1 MLSLCCRSR
10 SPGTLRRA
18 TRLLALLT
26 LFAGALASCGQA
38 TPVATTPPT
47 MAPTPEA
54 RELVLYNWPGYMP
67 QSVLDDFQREFG
79 VKVTYI
85 TYDSAEEA
93 AANLKARR
101 EYDVVIMEQQLLPS
115 LIAEGLLAR
124 IDRRNLPNFKNI
136 SPNFRGL
143 AFDSNNTYSV
153 PFNWG
158 TGGLVV
164 RDDLVRPPV
173 KRWADLWRPDLAG
186 KIGVR
191 ETPEDLIGTALMSL
205 GYHYSSSD
213 PRELRL
219 AEERLML
226 LKPALVFVSS
236 DPAEATPKLL
246 NGEIV
251 VLHGWSLDALL
262 ARQQNSSVSYVLP
275 EEGAIVWGDSMII
288 PATSR
293 HKAMAESFINFMLRP
308 EISARVVNELGYA
321 NANGAAIPLIK
332 PELRNDPIVY
342 PPDEVIR
349 RGYIVAQPT
358 VEGEKLRTEIWQR
371 FMDTKSATI
380 GDR

>member
-10 SPGTLRRA
+10 SSGTLRRA
-18 TRLLALLT
+18 IRLLALLT
-26 LFAGALASCGQA
+26 VLLGALASCGKA
-38 TPVATTPPT
+38 APAATTQPAA
-47 MAPTPEA
+47 APTAEA
-54 RELVLYNWPGYMP
+54 KELVFYNWPGYMP
-67 QSVLDDFQREFG
+67 QSVLNDFQREFG
-79 VKVTYI
+79 VSITYM

-93 AANLKARR
+93 VANLKARR
-101 EYDVVIMEQQLLPS
+101 EYDVVVTEHQFLPS

-143 AFDSNNTYSV
+143 TFDIDNTYSV
-153 PFNWG
+153 PFSWG
-158 TGGLVV
+158 TGGLIV
-164 RDDLVRPPV
+164 RSDLVKQPV

-191 ETPEDLIGTALMSL
+191 ETPEDLVGTALMSL

-219 AEERLML
+219 AEERLIL

-236 DPAEATPKLL
+236 DLAEAAPKLL
-246 NGEIV
+246 SGEIV
-251 VLHGWSLDALL
+251 VLHGWSSDALL
-262 ARQQNSSVSYVLP
+262 ARQQNPAVRYVLP
-275 EEGAIVWGDSMII
+275 EEGAIVWGESMVI

-293 HKAMAESFINFMLRP
+293 HKETAEQFINFMLRP
-308 EISARVVNELGYA
+308 EISARVVNEYGYA
-321 NANGAAIPLIK
+321 TANAAATPLIK

-349 RGYIVAQPT
+349 RGYIIAPPT
-358 VEGEKLRTEIWQR
+358 VEAEKLRAEIWQR
-371 FMDTKSATI
+371 FMGTKSAT
-380 GDR
+380 R